1 MLRAASRFLTQ
12 QAKFLC
18 LPPPP
23 FFFASSC
30 QSSGRTLSSWVG
42 NSNLDTFGDVDCGNS
57 TVSPGCESARY
68 SGIVLQVNI
77 QYNNNQEVF
86 NFNTDRVQFRY
97 TVDHVE
103 ESEFKGYEILTTGDD
118 RTRTRNNRHGIR
130 MVFRQI
136 GAFCLGCS
144 NGYLAAMWLLPTSCV
159 THYMSRGT
167 DSVALADNWAGCDSC
182 WPATVVV
189 LLFSHV
195 AMY

>member
-1 MLRAASRFLTQ
+1 M
-12 QAKFLC
+12 
-18 LPPPP
+18 
-23 FFFASSC
+23 
-30 QSSGRTLSSWVG
+30 
-42 NSNLDTFGDVDCGNS
+42 DCGNS

-103 ESEFKGYEILTTGDD
+103 ESEFKGYEILTTVGDE

-136 GAFCLGCS
+136 GPCHLDCS
-144 NGYLAAMWLLPTSCV
+144 NGCL
-159 THYMSRGT
+159 
-167 DSVALADNWAGCDSC
+167 
-182 WPATVVV
+182 VV
-189 LLFSHV
+189 LLPARNRCRLVLQSFNLLTACVGWHATGQATLADLIFRRSWSTW
-195 AMY
+195 YDPLPL